1 MKVVELGNNLMDIKH
16 SLEETEVEKKVMLS
30 MVERLKHDKVV
41 YDLRKYRL
49 EKELAY
55 IQRQKQIILKEN
67 AGKMEEEDKTRK
79 IHQKLIEHLES

>member
-49 EKELAY
+49 EKELTY

-67 AGKMEEEDKTRK
+67 AGKM
-79 IHQKLIEHLES
+79 

>member
-1 MKVVELGNNLMDIKH
+1 MSEKHKFEEEKEKGAVKVQEMSHSLVDIKH
-16 SLEETEVEKKVMLS
+16 SLEESEIEKKVMMS

-67 AGKMEEEDKTRK
+67 AGKM
-79 IHQKLIEHLES
+79 